1 MGEYMEFDRFKM
13 LINEDKFNKLQDAT
27 VLILG
32 LGGVGGSAAVNLVRS
47 GVGHIILIDDDT
59 VDITNINRQVIAFHS
74 TIGLKKVDVLEKLLL
89 DINKSIKITKLP
101 VFYKEENKDII
112 LNSKIDYI
120 LDCCDTINSKKVI
133 IKQALE
139 NNISIIS
146 AMGTGNRFNPLNLVI
161 RDIRETSYDPIA
173 RILRKWLKDE
183 QIYNKIDVV
192 TSLEHPQ
199 KLNNKVVG
207 STSFVP
213 NAAGTIMAYFVVNKI
228 MEIKK

>member
-1 MGEYMEFDRFKM
+1 MEFDRFKM